1 MLLSSAVEVT
11 LLVRLQHGNST
22 ADLVGPL
29 TGYLPGWYAHIQRGS
44 GMLLCSSESWQ
55 TSATISTFYFSVH
68 PVDWDSQSY
77 TPFVGV
83 WDLLAAHFGCWD
95 AEFKPSGT
103 ENNWNCNIERSWL
116 LEEER
121 CSTVPVRNF
130 FCKSPPQFLSIGA
143 RDTFV
148 SPLLP
153 LYPSISLPTKVQPVR
168 ADFVFC

>member
-1 MLLSSAVEVT
+1 M
-11 LLVRLQHGNST
+11 RLQHGNST

-29 TGYLPGWYAHIQRGS
+29 TGCLPGWYAHIQRGS

-55 TSATISTFYFSVH
+55 TSATISTFHFSVH
-68 PVDWDSQSY
+68 PVGWDSQSY

-95 AEFKPSGT
+95 AEFKPSGI
-103 ENNWNCNIERSWL
+103 ENNWSSNIERNWL
-116 LEEER
+116 MEEER

-130 FCKSPPQFLSIGA
+130 FCRSPPQPLSMSFPGA
-143 RDTFV
+143 QDTSL

-153 LYPSISLPTKVQPVR
+153 SYHSISLPTKVQPVR
-168 ADFVFC
+168 AGFIFC